1 MLRMLS
7 LSRYLLLIVVIIIY
21 SAPCLAKMNE
31 IIIATEVWP
40 PFRIADKTSEYQ
52 YSGIDLDL
60 LKEVTKRLNVT
71 FKIKHLP
78 WARCLDFMKSGK
90 ADIITGLAYT
100 PERAQYIRYSA
111 IPYYVASPAF
121 YLQKGKGHL
130 IKKYEDLN
138 PFTIGYSINS
148 AYFEPFNSDKALK
161 KFGVS
166 TEVQLIKM
174 LAYGHIDV
182 IIGTDC
188 NVEHDIAKLG
198 LKNKIEKAHYIPDKK
213 IELYIGISKKSE
225 FSKRYDELNRII
237 KELVETGSVDKI
249 SKKYF

>member
-1 MLRMLS
+1 MPRILS
-7 LSRYLLLIVVIIIY
+7 LSRYLFLVVVIIIY
-21 SAPCLAKMNE
+21 STPCLAKMNE
-31 IIIATEVWP
+31 IILATEVWP
-40 PFRIADKTSEYQ
+40 PFRIADKTSEHQ

-60 LKEVTKRLNVT
+60 LKEITKRLNVT

-78 WARCLDFMKSGK
+78 WARCLDFMKSGQ

-100 PERAQYIRYSA
+100 PERAQYIHYST

-121 YLQKGKGHL
+121 YLQKGKGYL
-130 IKKYEDLN
+130 IKKYEDLYR
-138 PFTIGYSINS
+138 FTIGYSIDS
-148 AYFEPFNSDKALK
+148 AYFEPFNSDKSLK

-166 TEVQLIKM
+166 TEIQLIKM
-174 LAYGHIDV
+174 LANGHIDV

-198 LKNKIEKAHYIPDKK
+198 LKDKIEKAHYIPNKN
-213 IELYIGISKKSE
+213 IELYIGISKNSE

-237 KELVETGSVDKI
+237 KEMVEKGSIDKI
-249 SKKYF
+249 AEKYF